1 MKITK
6 ILAALLFSFTL
17 SLHAQD
23 RQLAD
28 SLKTMIASKGIIGA
42 AQELESALKA
52 DSNNDSAFRMLH
64 LLLATPNT
72 LSRSEGMRLREA
84 IKQHAFKST
93 ATLTPP
99 DEPGDQL
106 IISGIVRNAEG
117 KPVAGARMFVFQ
129 TDAHG
134 CYSPS
139 DAATRRMD
147 EPNSRLFGMMVTGAD
162 GRYEFRTVRP
172 GGYPFPRK
180 DIPQSDPLRF
190 IPAHIHFEITA
201 AGFSMRRFQLI
212 FDDDPRMTP
221 EWHSW
226 ATKENNPVVKATR
239 DQNGIQHAVCD
250 IFLQKN

>member
-6 ILAALLFSFTL
+6 ILGGLIFLLTL

-28 SLKTMIASKGIIGA
+28 SLKAIIAAKGINEV
-42 AQELESALKA
+42 AQELESVVKA
-52 DSNNDSAFRMLH
+52 GSDSETAFRMLH
-64 LLLATPNT
+64 LLLATPNS
-72 LSRSEGMRLREA
+72 LSRSESIKLREV
-84 IKQHAFKST
+84 IKSRAFKST
-93 ATLTPP
+93 ATLIPP

-106 IISGIVRNAEG
+106 IISGTVRSEDG
-117 KPVAGARMFVFQ
+117 QPVAGARVFVFQ

-180 DIPQSDPLRF
+180 DIPESDPLRF
-190 IPAHIHFEITA
+190 IPAHIHFEVTA
-201 AGFSMRRFQLI
+201 GGYSLRRFQLV
-212 FDDDPRMTP
+212 FDNDPRMTP
-221 EWHSW
+221 EWHRW
-226 ATKENNPVVKATR
+226 AKRDNNPVMRVTR
-239 DQNGIQHAVCD
+239 DQSGIQQAVCD